1 MTPVEG
7 MREHPAMTSAAERM
21 AERVAGDSAEIC
33 CQAGRGSGFRVAA
46 SEPRCVWPVHSRHI
60 GGSDIV

>member
-21 AERVAGDSAEIC
+21 AERVAERVAGDPAENLLP
-33 CQAGRGSGFRVAA
+33 GRPRFRV
-46 SEPRCVWPVHSRHI
+46 PCRRL
-60 GGSDIV
+60 